1 MAGHQTVF
9 VQRLDILNQ
18 GYLAAA
24 LLTKGCLRS
33 SPDEQGLS
41 ELACLTSDHL
51 LMSTVQP
58 SPETVIDS
66 NQEQRTAREWFSA
79 VSPNGYLSFGCSK
92 TGTLESHSPFVTVA
106 SRI

>member
-9 VQRLDILNQ
+9 VQRVNILNQ

-41 ELACLTSDHL
+41 ELGYLTSDHL

-58 SPETVIDS
+58 SPETVMDS
-66 NQEQRTAREWFSA
+66 NQEQRTAREWFS
-79 VSPNGYLSFGCSK
+79 GC
-92 TGTLESHSPFVTVA
+92 ESQ
-106 SRI
+106 RIPKLRVFQD